1 MSFGLLILVNS
12 QMRTT
17 RALIRILRLLSLISE
32 KIVYDIGITVI
43 NEYYF
48 LKNLEELNIM

>member
-48 LKNLEELNIM
+48 LKNLEELNII

>member
-32 KIVYDIGITVI
+32 KIVYDIDLTVI
-43 NEYYF
+43 NGRY
-48 LKNLEELNIM
+48 L